1 MAKHFYPGVL
11 YPADADGLFGVFVPN
26 VNVMASG
33 SSADEAL
40 ADAAEILQEYC
51 DNLADK
57 GEMPESP
64 AQIDEIDLDGGQ
76 IVMLPVLMPAEQA
89 RLNIMMDATLVK
101 RIDAVAPNR
110 SAFLSA
116 AARAHLALMRAEVT
130 EQGRAA
136 KSPRKRARLAE
147 A

>member
-57 GEMPESP
+57 GEAPEPP

-116 AARAHLALMRAEVT
+116 AARAHLALMRAEVA

>member
-11 YPADADGLFGVFVPN
+11 YPADASGLFGVFVPN

-57 GEMPESP
+57 GEAPEPP
-64 AQIDEIDLDGGQ
+64 AQIDEIDLEGGQ

-89 RLNIMMDATLVK
+89 RVNIMMDATLVK

-116 AARAHLALMRAEVT
+116 AARAHLALMRAEVA
-130 EQGRAA
+130 EQGRAV
-136 KSPRKRARLAE
+136 KLSRKHSRLAE

>member
-57 GEMPESP
+57 GEAPEPP
-64 AQIDEIDLDGGQ
+64 AQIDEIELDGGQ

-116 AARAHLALMRAEVT
+116 AARAQLALMRAEGG
-130 EQGRAA
+130 EQGSAA
-136 KSPRKRARLAE
+136 KSPRKRARRAE